1 MAKEVDVFEH
11 TADTGLEAR
20 ADTQAELY
28 EALAEGLA
36 GLIAPREKV
45 RADRTFERDISAE
58 DPEVLAV
65 DFLSDLLTLTHVEHV
80 VIADVDVR
88 CASPTALH
96 ATVRAEPIDPDRHDL
111 GMEIKAVT
119 YHQLEVR
126 QDDTGWHARVLF
138 DV

>member
-1 MAKEVDVFEH
+1 MTKEVDVFEH
-11 TADTGLEAR
+11 TADMGLEAR
-20 ADTQAELY
+20 ADTQAQLY

-36 GLIAPREKV
+36 ALIASRETI
-45 RADRTFERDISAE
+45 RTDRTFERDVSAE

-65 DFLSDLLTLTHVEHV
+65 DFLSELLTLTHTEHV
-80 VIADVDVR
+80 VIADVAVR
-88 CASPTALH
+88 CETPTSLH
-96 ATVRAEPIDPDRHDL
+96 ATIRTEPIDPDRHTL

-126 QDDTGWHARVLF
+126 QDADGWHARVLF